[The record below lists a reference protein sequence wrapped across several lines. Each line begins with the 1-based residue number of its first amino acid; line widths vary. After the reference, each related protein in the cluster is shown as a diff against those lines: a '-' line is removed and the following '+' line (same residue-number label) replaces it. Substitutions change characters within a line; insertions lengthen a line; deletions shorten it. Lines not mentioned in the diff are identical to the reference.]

1 MSTWPITRRSPNQ
14 SSPRAFDSL
23 DPASAAAARAVR
35 RFFAP
40 PTGTSANI
48 ATEALETGQHR
59 IPSPGP
65 FEGYAPEE
73 DRPPLGAYALPSGVF
88 LGAWTAFFVAARR
101 DKVKLPEDVSV
112 KDVVM
117 IGAATHKLSRLVAKD
132 KVTSF
137 LRAPFRRYQEAAG
150 QGELSEETRGRGIQA
165 AIGELLGCPY
175 CLGLWIATGMTGSL
189 VVAPRE
195 TRLAGSMLVGLT
207 ISDFLQLG
215 YGAGQEKL

>member
-73 DRPPLGAYALPSGVF
+73 
-88 LGAWTAFFVAARR
+88 
-101 DKVKLPEDVSV
+101 
-112 KDVVM
+112 
-117 IGAATHKLSRLVAKD
+117 D